1 MAAPDPTISDAAL
14 REHYAQTGLARL
26 GLPFDRALRSEA
38 IRIALA
44 GAEKAARRMASR
56 QARAAAISHQLP
68 TEAA

>member
-1 MAAPDPTISDAAL
+1 MSAPDQIISDAEL

-44 GAEKAARRMASR
+44 GAAKAAHRVAARH
-56 QARAAAISHQLP
+56 ARAAAITYHLP
-68 TEAA
+68 QEAA